1 MRCSHEGIAFL
12 GLLGLVVSGCG
23 EASDTLTL
31 PVSHDATVE
40 FVLNDSVTASFLG
53 SRKDGVWSLYN
64 GDEAITI
71 TPLNDSTWRVPV
83 FNGSWV
89 LQEERGGDSY
99 RGHWVD
105 SLRNPSG
112 SYRVPLRILPA
123 LADEEATIEPQELPT
138 GTWDVWFGKDSSAS
152 PGSQLDLAAANGS
165 LSATIRTPT
174 GDYRYLAGTLVGN
187 ALQLQTFDGAHLFV
201 FTASLQ
207 NGNWGNGH
215 FYSGNHY
222 HTTWRA
228 ASAPPTP
235 EKNPM
240 QSLAVSNE
248 DLRVSI
254 VDRAGKSNSI
264 SLRSDSLIV
273 LDILGTWCPNCMDE
287 VRLLHELYNPE
298 VRFLSVAFERDTNPI
313 SSYERLDAFADEL
326 NVEWDIFLGGKA
338 SKKSAANAFP
348 FLDHVIS
355 FPTTLFIRGNDV
367 MVHSGFNGPA
377 TGERYTMEKQRF
389 QDQLNGFTS
398 LESR

>member
-1 MRCSHEGIAFL
+1 MHCAGKGGAFL

-23 EASDTLTL
+23 DL
-31 PVSHDATVE
+31 PHSPQPPFSHGANVE

-53 SRKDGVWSLYN
+53 SRKDAVWSLYN
-64 GDEAITI
+64 GDEVLTL
-71 TPLNDSTWRVPV
+71 TPLNDSTWKVPV
-83 FNGSWV
+83 FNGSWR
-89 LQEERGGDSY
+89 LQKERRGDSY
-99 RGHWVD
+99 RGYWVD

-112 SYRVPLRILPA
+112 SYRVPLRVLPTPA
-123 LADEEATIEPQELPT
+123 NQQATIEPQGLPS
-138 GTWDVWFGKDSSAS
+138 GTWDVWFGVDSSAS
-152 PGSQLDLAAANGS
+152 PGSQLDITAAGS
-165 LSATIRTPT
+165 ALRATIRTPT
-174 GDYRYLAGTLVGN
+174 GDYRYLTGNLVGN

-207 NGNWGNGH
+207 DGSWVDGH

-228 ASAPPTP
+228 AHGSPTP
-235 EKNPM
+235 DENPM
-240 QSLAVSNE
+240 RSLVVPDE

-254 VDRAGKSNSI
+254 VDRAGKGNSI
-264 SLRSDSLIV
+264 SLRSDSLVV

-287 VRLLHELYNPE
+287 VRLLHELYSPQA
-298 VRFLSVAFERDTNPI
+298 RFLSVAFERDTNPI
-313 SSYERLDAFADEL
+313 SSYERLDVFADEL
-326 NVEWDIFLGGKA
+326 NVDWDIFLGGKA
-338 SKKSAANAFP
+338 SKKSAADAFP

-377 TGERYTMEKQRF
+377 TGERYIMEKKRF

-398 LESR
+398 LENR